1 MLQMV
6 LDKLISRE
14 KKITLKKRDAEIL
27 AELRKPQEDSEL
39 ANQKDLPELQRL
51 PGLKLTGQA
60 LSDLLMVFEFLH
72 NFGETLGFGKS
83 KQKFTSQKRKNKTK
97 FFADMDSLPTL
108 QSLHQALCS
117 DGTATDAEDELISVM
132 THLLVCAIEDPGIPN
147 PNRHT
152 TLLGQSLRT
161 ADITNSNISEI
172 LRIYLYAV
180 ATGEVRQ
187 ISGLTF
193 DRDRERRVAD
203 HHSTEQ
209 FDISTS
215 KNQHYYEQLHD
226 NTTWKLSECLKE
238 NPFVSLNSTVKAQ
251 ILAHLCNDLLLNK
264 AVSKQIEGS
273 LESMAQYKREK
284 YLLDNRIRKYK
295 HLHTR
300 KIRMEQFEKQQMLAK
315 QSESIPKDGFV
326 EPTRQGTAGD
336 GVINENNNETPE
348 KLAESVS
355 NSNLIRTASNLTNAS
370 SIDNLTDV
378 SDLANHK
385 DDSLHSTDVAM
396 SKNGDEMSPV
406 KSVDDIKVNKSLD
419 DFSMIDTPRSLNNG
433 TSTPDMSSLLT
444 KKIISRDLNDVSS
457 TTDLNLDEELSDLES
472 EGTILEEDED
482 NRMTADEV
490 LKKLEKIV
498 KAGQQNKMLLEQS
511 CNQLRA
517 TCYGQDRYWRRY
529 WYLPKA
535 GGIFVEGLES
545 AQPDILKYHSLDD
558 EVLSTSSHAVQPPV
572 GESTEK
578 KKRGRKRK
586 HQAEEDESTS
596 KGVADDNQR
605 LNNEVKPTNEV
616 KPVTELKPGDE
627 VKATNDMKPTSD
639 MHQIDDE
646 MMDIEDS
653 IPRAI
658 LVQKACT
665 IDDVEMNNKISGVS
679 TSTVDHITSS
689 QAAMNL
695 TSNPICNQEESSNN
709 SGTSSDVVVI
719 TEDQNPKL
727 ENGGAVKEEQVA
739 EGEETSANTLGTASE
754 VKQEI
759 KDEIK
764 TEVDEDAEA
773 VVKSETLMDK
783 WFSIASRE
791 LQLSS
796 SECVPTMASQASFSN
811 ITCDNPIQCQGN
823 RWEIGNNAQYF
834 NVPVE
839 GLNSTLVF
847 NRDSFLTLSGLDE
860 DMMNQALN
868 STLKRKD
875 DNHQDV
881 AMMDDEVSSKLT
893 INKIDVKQE
902 EIPAPFHL
910 PSFINM
916 SLGNISAYIQCDN
929 PSPLQMTPDEQKLLE
944 DVKINGLPK
953 SLERNLV
960 PKDLRYGW
968 WKIDDI
974 EVVKELIQCLHVR
987 GVRERDLRQHLL
999 TALSDNMDLTTQCH
1013 VAHVRTPPPSKGYID
1028 PEPMNAWNPQIA
1040 RRVELNL
1047 LDQVETLEDKIASAS
1062 MQMKGWQVPNKDDIE
1077 NGMDMFGGISLIR
1090 ERILGLEAAIERR
1103 YLKPPLGTR

>member
-1 MLQMV
+1 MV

-14 KKITLKKRDAEIL
+14 KKITIKKRDAEIL

-72 NFGETLGFGKS
+72 NFGETLGFGEFYCS
-83 KQKFTSQKRKNKTK
+83 YQKVKKIKINFVI
-97 FFADMDSLPTL
+97 DMDSLPTL

-187 ISGLTF
+187 TSGLTF

-215 KNQHYYEQLHD
+215 KNQQYYEQLHE

-300 KIRMEQFEKQQMLAK
+300 KIRMEQFEKQQLLAK
-315 QSESIPKDGFV
+315 QSESIPKDGFA
-326 EPTRQGTAGD
+326 EPTRQGPAGD
-336 GVINENNNETPE
+336 NLVNENNNETPD
-348 KLAESVS
+348 KLNESVS
-355 NSNLIRTASNLTNAS
+355 NSNLIRTASSLTNAS

-396 SKNGDEMSPV
+396 AKNGDELSPV

-433 TSTPDMSSLLT
+433 TSTPDMTSLLN
-444 KKIISRDLNDVSS
+444 KKIISRELNDVSS

-490 LKKLEKIV
+490 LKKLEKII

-517 TCYGQDRYWRRY
+517 TCYGQDRFWRRY

-558 EVLSTSSHAVQPPV
+558 EVLSTSSHSVSAPV

-586 HQAEEDESTS
+586 HQADEEESCS
-596 KGVADDNQR
+596 KGVIEDNQR
-605 LNNEVKPTNEV
+605 VNNEVKPTNEV

-639 MHQIDDE
+639 MHQNDDG

-679 TSTVDHITSS
+679 SASVDHITNS
-689 QAAMNL
+689 QTATNL
-695 TSNPICNQEESSNN
+695 TSNPICNHEEGSN
-709 SGTSSDVVVI
+709 SGASSDVVVI
-719 TEDQNPKL
+719 AEDTKL
-727 ENGGAVKEEQVA
+727 ENGAVKEEPVT
-739 EGEETSANTLGTASE
+739 ETEEINPNTLVTGAE
-754 VKQEI
+754 VAVKQEI

-764 TEVDEDAEA
+764 NEA
-773 VVKSETLMDK
+773 DDDMEGVVKSETLMDK
-783 WFSIASRE
+783 WFSIANRE
-791 LQLSS
+791 LQLTST
-796 SECVPTMASQASFSN
+796 ECTPTMISQASFSN
-811 ITCDNPIQCQGN
+811 VTCDNPIQCQGN

-860 DMMNQALN
+860 DMMSQSMN
-868 STLKRKD
+868 STWKSKD
-875 DNHQDV
+875 DSHQDV
-881 AMMDDEVSSKLT
+881 TMTEDEITSKST

-902 EIPAPFHL
+902 ELPAPFHL

-944 DVKINGLPK
+944 EVKLHGLPK
-953 SLERNLV
+953 RLERNLV

-974 EVVKELIQCLHVR
+974 EIVKELIQCLHVR
-987 GVRERDLRQHLL
+987 GVRERELRQHLL
-999 TALSDNMDLTTQCH
+999 TALSDNMDLTTLCH
-1013 VAHVRTPPPSKGYID
+1013 VAHARAPPPSKGYID

-1040 RRVELNL
+1040 RRVELSL

-1062 MQMKGWQVPNKDDIE
+1062 MQMKGWQVPNKDDVE
-1077 NGMDMFGGISLIR
+1077 NGMDMIGGISLIR

>member
-1 MLQMV
+1 
-6 LDKLISRE
+6 
-14 KKITLKKRDAEIL
+14 
-27 AELRKPQEDSEL
+27 
-39 ANQKDLPELQRL
+39 
-51 PGLKLTGQA
+51 
-60 LSDLLMVFEFLH
+60 
-72 NFGETLGFGKS
+72 
-83 KQKFTSQKRKNKTK
+83 
-97 FFADMDSLPTL
+97 MDSLPTL
-108 QSLHQALCS
+108 QSLHQALSS
-117 DGTATDAEDELISVM
+117 DGTTTEAEDELISVM

-187 ISGLTF
+187 MSGLTL

-215 KNQHYYEQLHD
+215 KNQQYYEQLHD

-300 KIRMEQFEKQQMLAK
+300 KIRMEQFEKQQLLAK
-315 QSESIPKDGFV
+315 QCESIPKDGFV

-336 GVINENNNETPE
+336 NVVNENNNETPD
-348 KLAESVS
+348 KLNESVS
-355 NSNLIRTASNLTNAS
+355 NTNLIRTASNLTNAS
-370 SIDNLTDV
+370 SIDNLMDV

-385 DDSLHSTDVAM
+385 DDSLHSTDVAL
-396 SKNGDEMSPV
+396 SKNGDEMSPA
-406 KSVDDIKVNKSLD
+406 KSIDEIKVNKSLD

-433 TSTPDMSSLLT
+433 TSTPDMSSLLN

-457 TTDLNLDEELSDLES
+457 TTDLNLDDELSDLES

-482 NRMTADEV
+482 NRMTAEEV
-490 LKKLEKIV
+490 LKKLEKII

-517 TCYGQDRYWRRY
+517 TCYGQDRFWRRY

-558 EVLSTSSHAVQPPV
+558 EVLSTSSHSVSVPF
-572 GESTEK
+572 GENTEK

-586 HQAEEDESTS
+586 HQTDEEESS
-596 KGVADDNQR
+596 NKGTIEDNHRQ
-605 LNNEVKPTNEV
+605 NNEAKPTNDV

-639 MHQIDDE
+639 MHQNDDE

-665 IDDVEMNNKISGVS
+665 IDEVEMNNTISGVS
-679 TSTVDHITSS
+679 STSVDNATNSQTATNSTSS
-689 QAAMNL
+689 
-695 TSNPICNQEESSNN
+695 PICNQEEEEGSNSN
-709 SGTSSDVVVI
+709 SNSNSVTSSDVGAI
-719 TEDQNPKL
+719 AEEQNVKL
-727 ENGGAVKEEQVA
+727 ENGEAIKEEEKVA
-739 EGEETSANTLGTASE
+739 ATEDVNPNTNTDVA

-764 TEVDEDAEA
+764 NEVDDDMEG
-773 VVKSETLMDK
+773 VVKSETPMDK
-783 WFSIASRE
+783 WFSIANRE
-791 LQLSS
+791 IQLAST
-796 SECVPTMASQASFSN
+796 ECTPTMACQSSFSN

-834 NVPVE
+834 NIPVE
-839 GLNSTLVF
+839 GSTSSLVF

-860 DMMNQALN
+860 DMMSQALN
-868 STLKRKD
+868 SALKSTD
-875 DNHQDV
+875 DSHQDV
-881 AMMDDEVSSKLT
+881 TMTDDEIASKET
-893 INKIDVKQE
+893 INKIDVKQDE
-902 EIPAPFHL
+902 MPAPFHL

-944 DVKINGLPK
+944 EVKLHGLPK
-953 SLERNLV
+953 RLERNLV

-968 WKIDDI
+968 WKIDDV

-987 GVRERDLRQHLL
+987 GVRERELRQHLL

-1013 VAHVRTPPPSKGYID
+1013 VAHVRSPPPSKGYID

-1040 RRVELNL
+1040 RRVSC
-1047 LDQVETLEDKIASAS
+1047 IA
-1062 MQMKGWQVPNKDDIE
+1062 
-1077 NGMDMFGGISLIR
+1077 FL
-1090 ERILGLEAAIERR
+1090 
-1103 YLKPPLGTR
+1103 

>member
-1 MLQMV
+1 M
-6 LDKLISRE
+6 
-14 KKITLKKRDAEIL
+14 
-27 AELRKPQEDSEL
+27 
-39 ANQKDLPELQRL
+39 
-51 PGLKLTGQA
+51 
-60 LSDLLMVFEFLH
+60 
-72 NFGETLGFGKS
+72 
-83 KQKFTSQKRKNKTK
+83 
-97 FFADMDSLPTL
+97 ADMDSLPTL

-187 ISGLTF
+187 LSGLTF

-209 FDISTS
+209 FDITTS
-215 KNQHYYEQLHD
+215 KNQQYYEQLHE

-264 AVSKQIEGS
+264 AVSKQMEGS

-315 QSESIPKDGFV
+315 QSELIPKDGFV
-326 EPTRQGTAGD
+326 EPTRQGPAGD
-336 GVINENNNETPE
+336 GAVNENNNETPD
-348 KLAESVS
+348 KLNES

-396 SKNGDEMSPV
+396 AKNGDEMSPV

-419 DFSMIDTPRSLNNG
+419 DFSIIDTPRSLNNG
-433 TSTPDMSSLLT
+433 TSTPDMNSLLN

-490 LKKLEKIV
+490 LKKLEKII

-517 TCYGQDRYWRRY
+517 TCYGQDRFWRRY

-545 AQPDILKYHSLDD
+545 AQPDILKYHSVDD
-558 EVLSTSSHAVQPPV
+558 EVLCTSSHSVSPPT
-572 GESTEK
+572 GENTEK

-586 HQAEEDESTS
+586 HPTDEEESS
-596 KGVADDNQR
+596 GKGITEENQR
-605 LNNEVKPTNEV
+605 VNNETKPTNEV

-639 MHQIDDE
+639 MHQNDDG

-679 TSTVDHITSS
+679 STPVEHIANSQTITNSTSE
-689 QAAMNL
+689 
-695 TSNPICNQEESSNN
+695 PICNQEEGSN
-709 SGTSSDVVVI
+709 SGASSDVVVI
-719 TEDQNPKL
+719 ADEPNTKL
-727 ENGGAVKEEQVA
+727 ENGTVKEEPA
-739 EGEETSANTLGTASE
+739 TEMEGENPNTLGGAE
-754 VKQEI
+754 VAVKLEI

-764 TEVDEDAEA
+764 NEVDDDMEG

-783 WFSIASRE
+783 WFSIADRE
-791 LQLSS
+791 LQLTST
-796 SECVPTMASQASFSN
+796 ECTPTMACQASFSN
-811 ITCDNPIQCQGN
+811 ITCDNPMQCQGN

-847 NRDSFLTLSGLDE
+847 NRDSFLTLSGLDD
-860 DMMNQALN
+860 DMMAEALN
-868 STLKRKD
+868 PTPKSID
-875 DNHQDV
+875 DSQQDV
-881 AMMDDEVSSKLT
+881 TMTDDEIASKST

-902 EIPAPFHL
+902 EMPAPFQL

-944 DVKINGLPK
+944 EVKTNGLPK
-953 SLERNLV
+953 RLERNLV

-968 WKIDDI
+968 WKIDDV

-987 GVRERDLRQHLL
+987 GVRERELRQHLL
-999 TALSDNMDLTTQCH
+999 TALSENLDLTTQCH
-1013 VAHVRTPPPSKGYID
+1013 VAHVRAPPPSKGYID

-1062 MQMKGWQVPNKDDIE
+1062 MQMKGWQVPNKDDVE

>member
-1 MLQMV
+1 MC
-6 LDKLISRE
+6 
-14 KKITLKKRDAEIL
+14 
-27 AELRKPQEDSEL
+27 
-39 ANQKDLPELQRL
+39 
-51 PGLKLTGQA
+51 
-60 LSDLLMVFEFLH
+60 
-72 NFGETLGFGKS
+72 ETE
-83 KQKFTSQKRKNKTK
+83 NY
-97 FFADMDSLPTL
+97 FFVDMDSLPTL

-187 ISGLTF
+187 TSGLTF

-215 KNQHYYEQLHD
+215 KNQQYYEQLHE

-326 EPTRQGTAGD
+326 EPTRQGPAGD
-336 GVINENNNETPE
+336 NVVNENNNETTD
-348 KLAESVS
+348 KLNESVS
-355 NSNLIRTASNLTNAS
+355 NTNLIRTASNLTNAS

-396 SKNGDEMSPV
+396 TKNGGDELSPV

-419 DFSMIDTPRSLNNG
+419 DFSIIDTPRSLNNG
-433 TSTPDMSSLLT
+433 TSTPDMNSLLN

-490 LKKLEKIV
+490 LKKLEKII

-517 TCYGQDRYWRRY
+517 TCYGQDRFWRRY

-545 AQPDILKYHSLDD
+545 AQPDILKYHSIDD
-558 EVLSTSSHAVQPPV
+558 EVLSTSSHSVSTLS
-572 GESTEK
+572 GESSEK

-586 HQAEEDESTS
+586 HQTDEDESGGKATNE
-596 KGVADDNQR
+596 DNQR
-605 LNNEVKPTNEV
+605 VSNESKPTNEV

-639 MHQIDDE
+639 MNEDDDG

-679 TSTVDHITSS
+679 SIPADHVTNS
-689 QAAMNL
+689 QTATNL
-695 TSNPICNQEESSNN
+695 TSNAICNQEEGSN
-709 SGTSSDVVVI
+709 SGASSDVVVI
-719 TEDQNPKL
+719 ADDQNAKL
-727 ENGGAVKEEQVA
+727 ENGTVKEEPITEAEDVNSKNLTTGTDVA
-739 EGEETSANTLGTASE
+739 
-754 VKQEI
+754 VKQEV

-764 TEVDEDAEA
+764 SEVDDDMEGE
-773 VVKSETLMDK
+773 VKSETLMDK
-783 WFSIASRE
+783 WFSIANRE
-791 LQLSS
+791 LQLTST
-796 SECVPTMASQASFSN
+796 ECTPTMASQASFSN
-811 ITCDNPIQCQGN
+811 LTCDNSIQCQGN

-839 GLNSTLVF
+839 GSNSTLVF

-860 DMMNQALN
+860 EMMSQALN
-868 STLKRKD
+868 CPLKSKD
-875 DNHQDV
+875 DDQQDV
-881 AMMDDEVSSKLT
+881 PMTEDEVASKSA

-944 DVKINGLPK
+944 EVKISGLPK
-953 SLERNLV
+953 RLERNLV

-968 WKIDDI
+968 WKIDDV

-987 GVRERDLRQHLL
+987 GVRERELRQHLL

-1013 VAHVRTPPPSKGYID
+1013 VAHARAPPPSKGYID

-1062 MQMKGWQVPNKDDIE
+1062 MQMKGWQVPNKDDVE
-1077 NGMDMFGGISLIR
+1077 NGMDMIGGISLIR

>member
-1 MLQMV
+1 MFQMV

-14 KKITLKKRDAEIL
+14 KKITIKKRDAEIL

-72 NFGETLGFGKS
+72 NFGETLGFGEFYCS
-83 KQKFTSQKRKNKTK
+83 YQKVKKIKINFVI
-97 FFADMDSLPTL
+97 DMDSLPTL

-187 ISGLTF
+187 TSGLTF

-215 KNQHYYEQLHD
+215 KNQQYYEQLHE

-300 KIRMEQFEKQQMLAK
+300 KIRMEQFEKQQLLAK

-326 EPTRQGTAGD
+326 EPTRQGPAGD
-336 GVINENNNETPE
+336 NLVNENNNETPD
-348 KLAESVS
+348 KLNESVS
-355 NSNLIRTASNLTNAS
+355 NSNLIRTASSLTNAS

-396 SKNGDEMSPV
+396 AKNGDELSPV

-433 TSTPDMSSLLT
+433 TSTPDMTSLLN
-444 KKIISRDLNDVSS
+444 KKIISRELNDVSS

-490 LKKLEKIV
+490 LKKLEKII

-517 TCYGQDRYWRRY
+517 TCYGQDRFWRRY

-558 EVLSTSSHAVQPPV
+558 EVLSTSSHSVSAPV

-586 HQAEEDESTS
+586 HQADEEESCS
-596 KGVADDNQR
+596 KGVIEDNQR
-605 LNNEVKPTNEV
+605 VNNEVKPTNEV

-639 MHQIDDE
+639 MHQNDDG

-679 TSTVDHITSS
+679 SASVDHITNS
-689 QAAMNL
+689 QTATNL
-695 TSNPICNQEESSNN
+695 TSNPICNHEEGSN
-709 SGTSSDVVVI
+709 SGASSDVVVI
-719 TEDQNPKL
+719 AEDTKL
-727 ENGGAVKEEQVA
+727 ENGAVKEEPVT
-739 EGEETSANTLGTASE
+739 ETEEINPNTLVTGAE
-754 VKQEI
+754 VAVKQEI

-764 TEVDEDAEA
+764 NEA
-773 VVKSETLMDK
+773 DDDMEGVVKSETLMDK
-783 WFSIASRE
+783 WFSIANRE
-791 LQLSS
+791 LQLTST
-796 SECVPTMASQASFSN
+796 ECTPTMISQASFSN
-811 ITCDNPIQCQGN
+811 VTCDNPIQCQGN

-860 DMMNQALN
+860 DMMSQSMN
-868 STLKRKD
+868 STWKSKD
-875 DNHQDV
+875 DSHQDV
-881 AMMDDEVSSKLT
+881 TMTEDEITSKST

-902 EIPAPFHL
+902 ELPAPFHL

-944 DVKINGLPK
+944 EVKLHGLPK
-953 SLERNLV
+953 RLERNLV

-974 EVVKELIQCLHVR
+974 EIVKELIQCLHVR
-987 GVRERDLRQHLL
+987 GVRERELRQHLL
-999 TALSDNMDLTTQCH
+999 TALSDNMDLTTLCH
-1013 VAHVRTPPPSKGYID
+1013 VAHARAPPPSKGYID

-1040 RRVELNL
+1040 RRVELSL

-1062 MQMKGWQVPNKDDIE
+1062 MQMKGWQVPNKDDVE
-1077 NGMDMFGGISLIR
+1077 NGMDMIGGISLIR

>member
-1 MLQMV
+1 
-6 LDKLISRE
+6 
-14 KKITLKKRDAEIL
+14 
-27 AELRKPQEDSEL
+27 
-39 ANQKDLPELQRL
+39 
-51 PGLKLTGQA
+51 
-60 LSDLLMVFEFLH
+60 
-72 NFGETLGFGKS
+72 
-83 KQKFTSQKRKNKTK
+83 
-97 FFADMDSLPTL
+97 MDSLPTL

-161 ADITNSNISEI
+161 ADITNSNISEV

-187 ISGLTF
+187 TSGLTF

-215 KNQHYYEQLHD
+215 KNQQYYELLHE

-264 AVSKQIEGS
+264 AVAKQIEGS

-315 QSESIPKDGFV
+315 QCESIPKDGFV
-326 EPTRQGTAGD
+326 EPTRQQGTVAD
-336 GVINENNNETPE
+336 NVVNENNNETSD
-348 KLAESVS
+348 KLNESVS
-355 NSNLIRTASNLTNAS
+355 NTNLIRTASNLTNAS

-385 DDSLHSTDVAM
+385 EDSLHSTDVTLA
-396 SKNGDEMSPV
+396 KNGDEMSPV
-406 KSVDDIKVNKSLD
+406 KSVEDAKVNKSLD
-419 DFSMIDTPRSLNNG
+419 DFSIIDTPRSLNNG
-433 TSTPDMSSLLT
+433 TSTPDMNSLLN
-444 KKIISRDLNDVSS
+444 KKIISRELNDVSS

-482 NRMTADEV
+482 NRMTSDEV
-490 LKKLEKIV
+490 LKKLEKII

-517 TCYGQDRYWRRY
+517 TCYGQDRFWRRY

-558 EVLSTSSHAVQPPV
+558 EVLSTSSHSVSTPA
-572 GESTEK
+572 GENTEK

-586 HQAEEDESTS
+586 HQADDDEASN
-596 KGVADDNQR
+596 KAINDDSQR
-605 LNNEVKPTNEV
+605 VNNEVKPTNEV

-639 MHQIDDE
+639 MDQNDDG

-665 IDDVEMNNKISGVS
+665 IDDVEMNNKIGGVS
-679 TSTVDHITSS
+679 SSSVDHCIATNS
-689 QAAMNL
+689 QTGTNS
-695 TSNPICNQEESSNN
+695 TSNPICSQEDGSN
-709 SGTSSDVVVI
+709 SGASSDVVVI
-719 TEDQNPKL
+719 GEEPNPKL
-727 ENGGAVKEEQVA
+727 ENGAVKDEPLTQTEEA
-739 EGEETSANTLGTASE
+739 NANTANAVTSGTEVA
-754 VKQEI
+754 VKQEV

-764 TEVDEDAEA
+764 NEVDDDMES

-783 WFSIASRE
+783 WFSIANRE
-791 LQLSS
+791 LQLTST
-796 SECVPTMASQASFSN
+796 ECTPTMACQASFSN
-811 ITCDNPIQCQGN
+811 VTCDNPIQYQGN

-839 GLNSTLVF
+839 GLTSTLVF

-868 STLKRKD
+868 SMLKSKD
-875 DNHQDV
+875 DTQQQDV
-881 AMMDDEVSSKLT
+881 TMIDDEIASKST

-902 EIPAPFHL
+902 EMPAPFHL

-944 DVKINGLPK
+944 EVKVHGLPK
-953 SLERNLV
+953 CLERNLV

-974 EVVKELIQCLHVR
+974 EVLNELIQCLHVR
-987 GVRERDLRQHLL
+987 GVRERELRQHLL

-1013 VAHVRTPPPSKGYID
+1013 VAHVRSPPPSKGYID

-1062 MQMKGWQVPNKDDIE
+1062 MQMKGWQVPNKDDVE
-1077 NGMDMFGGISLIR
+1077 NGMDMIGGISLIR
-1090 ERILGLEAAIERR
+1090 DRILGLEAAIERR